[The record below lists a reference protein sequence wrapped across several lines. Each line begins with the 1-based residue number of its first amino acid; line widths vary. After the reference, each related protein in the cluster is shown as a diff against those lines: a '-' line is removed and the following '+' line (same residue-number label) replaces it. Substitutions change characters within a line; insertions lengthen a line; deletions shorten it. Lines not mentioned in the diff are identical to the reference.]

1 MFIKTNFKK
10 KDSNIL
16 GLKFLYILY
25 LVNLEKH
32 WSLYS
37 EKFSKMS
44 REFPPNCLLGAGMSG
59 QVRLKQFPGQALRL
73 GQARG
78 PPGCGRLYQIDI
90 LQLGQAMGGRAL
102 WLHLLNHLL
111 N

>member
-1 MFIKTNFKK
+1 
-10 KDSNIL
+10 
-16 GLKFLYILY
+16 
-25 LVNLEKH
+25 
-32 WSLYS
+32 
-37 EKFSKMS
+37 MS
-44 REFPPNCLLGAGMSG
+44 REFPPNCLLGAGMSS